1 LNYDAIVIGGGAA
14 GLFCAQAAGR
24 RGRRVLVLEHQ
35 ARLGNKILISG
46 GGRCNFTNLGAT
58 AANYV
63 TGGSPHFMK
72 SALARCTPQDFL
84 ALVERHGIAWHERK
98 HRQLFC
104 DHSSKAIVQLLEDE
118 CADAGVEVR
127 LNCRVLRQAEGG
139 SWAVERIGD
148 SSVPAPSLRD
158 PDLWKVG
165 EPTESPSPALTGTLS
180 RSEGERDGVRGYV
193 SIPRAESSR
202 ASGSRCLSQ
211 YQLSTTAG
219 TFAARAL
226 VIATGGLSFPKLGAT
241 PFGYEIAQQFGVK
254 IVPVRPGLVPVTWSP
269 ADREHFA
276 ELSGIAFDCVAS
288 LRPDVPAFRE
298 AVLFTHRGLSG
309 PAILQISSHWRAGE
323 TVRLNLLPDHSAA
336 DLLAANRS
344 GGREVKTALRQV
356 LPERFVQ
363 AWCARHAPARPIAQL
378 SRAELETLSRNLHAW
393 EITPAGDEGYPKAE
407 VTVGGVDTRELS
419 SKTLEC
425 RDVPGLF
432 FIGEVVDVT
441 GWLGGYNFQ
450 WAWASGHAAGQAV

>member
-1 LNYDAIVIGGGAA
+1 VA
-14 GLFCAQAAGR
+14 GL

-35 ARLGNKILISG
+35 ARLGNKILIAG

-63 TGGSPHFMK
+63 TSGSPDFLK

-104 DHSSKAIVQLLEDE
+104 DHSSKQILQLLEDE

-127 LNCRVLRQAEGG
+127 LNCRVLRREDGG
-139 SWAVERIGD
+139 SWTVERTAD
-148 SSVPAPSLRD
+148 RVN
-158 PDLWKVG
+158 
-165 EPTESPSPALTGTLS
+165 PTA
-180 RSEGERDGVRGYV
+180 
-193 SIPRAESSR
+193 
-202 ASGSRCLSQ
+202 SQ

-219 TFAARAL
+219 TFTARAL

-241 PFGYEIAQQFGVK
+241 PFGYEIARQFDVK
-254 IVPVRPGLVPVTWSP
+254 LVPVRPGLVPFTWSP
-269 ADREHFA
+269 ADHEQFA
-276 ELSGIAFDCVAS
+276 GLSGIAFDCVTS
-288 LRPDVPAFRE
+288 LRPDVPSFRE

-309 PAILQISSHWRAGE
+309 PAILQISNYWRAGE
-323 TVRLNLLPDHSAA
+323 SVRLNLLPDHSAA
-336 DLLAANRS
+336 ELLAANRA

-363 AWCARHAPARPIAQL
+363 AWCARHAPAKPIAQL
-378 SRAELETLSRNLHAW
+378 SRAELEALSRNLHAW

-425 RDVPGLF
+425 RKVPGLF

>member
-1 LNYDAIVIGGGAA
+1 MAGVSEAFAEPSRWLNYDVMIVGGGAA
-14 GLFCAQAAGR
+14 GLFCAQVAGR
-24 RGRRVLVLEHQ
+24 RGRRVALLEHN
-35 ARLGNKILISG
+35 ARPGSKILISG

-63 TGGSPHFMK
+63 TRGSPHFPK
-72 SALARCTPQDFL
+72 SALARYPPQDFL
-84 ALVERHGIAWHERK
+84 ALVERHGIAWHERA

-104 DHSSKAIVQLLEDE
+104 DHSSKQILQLLEAE

-127 LNCRVLRQAEGG
+127 LNCRVLRREDGE
-139 SWAVERIGD
+139 SWAVDRIGD
-148 SSVPAPSLRD
+148 QTNPA
-158 PDLWKVG
+158 
-165 EPTESPSPALTGTLS
+165 
-180 RSEGERDGVRGYV
+180 
-193 SIPRAESSR
+193 SSR
-202 ASGSRCLSQ
+202 

-219 TFAARAL
+219 LLTARSL

-241 PFGYEIAQQFGVK
+241 PFGYEIARQFGVK
-254 IVPVRPGLVPVTWSP
+254 LVPVRPGLVPFTWSP
-269 ADREHFA
+269 ADREQFA
-276 ELSGIAFDCVAS
+276 ELSGIAFDCVTS
-288 LRPDVPAFRE
+288 LRPDAPSFRE

-309 PAILQISSHWRAGE
+309 PAILQISSYWRAGE

-336 DLLAANRS
+336 ELLAANRS
-344 GGREVKTALRQV
+344 GGRGVKTALRQV

-363 AWCARHAPARPIAQL
+363 AWCARHAPAKPITQL
-378 SRAELETLSRNLHAW
+378 TRAELEAVSRNLHAW
-393 EITPAGDEGYPKAE
+393 EITPAGEEGYAKAE
-407 VTVGGVDTRELS
+407 VTVGGVDTGELS

-425 RDVPGLF
+425 RQVPGLF

>member
-1 LNYDAIVIGGGAA
+1 MAGVSEVFAETSRWLNCDVIVIGGGAA
-14 GLFCAQAAGR
+14 GLFCAQVAGR

-63 TGGSPHFMK
+63 TCGSPHFPK
-72 SALARCTPQDFL
+72 SALARYTPQDFL
-84 ALVERHGIAWHERK
+84 ALVERHGIAWHERE

-104 DHSSKAIVQLLEDE
+104 DHSSKQILQLLEAE
-118 CADAGVEVR
+118 CAAAGVEVR
-127 LNCRVLRQAEGG
+127 LNCRVLRREDGEL
-139 SWAVERIGD
+139 WAVDRIG
-148 SSVPAPSLRD
+148 
-158 PDLWKVG
+158 
-165 EPTESPSPALTGTLS
+165 ESANP
-180 RSEGERDGVRGYV
+180 
-193 SIPRAESSR
+193 
-202 ASGSRCLSQ
+202 ASGH
-211 YQLSTTAG
+211 YQLSTSAG
-219 TFAARAL
+219 IFAARSL

-254 IVPVRPGLVPVTWSP
+254 LVPARPGLVPFTWSP
-269 ADREHFA
+269 ADREQFA
-276 ELSGIAFDCVAS
+276 GLSGIAFDCVAS
-288 LRPDVPAFRE
+288 LRPDAPSFRE

-309 PAILQISSHWRAGE
+309 PAILQISSYWRPGE

-336 DLLAANRS
+336 ELLAANRS
-344 GGREVKTALRQV
+344 GGRGVKAVLRQV

-363 AWCARHAPARPIAQL
+363 AWCARHAPAKPIAQIT
-378 SRAELETLSRNLHAW
+378 RGELETLVRNLHAW
-393 EITPAGDEGYPKAE
+393 EITPAGDEGYAKAE
-407 VTVGGVDTRELS
+407 VTVGGVDTGELS

-450 WAWASGHAAGQAV
+450 WAWASGHASGQAV